1 MCRRSVGWRLG
12 TTRVSAGTNDKA
24 ILGFAERLNQ
34 ERGDAL
40 WVLSTH
46 ANENDARLDEYV
58 TSLEYQI
65 PTVPFVPR
73 PGHPVN
79 GLVHDQQYLDLV
91 FSRID
96 SEAGAVRLLSDR
108 GFSRERPHHRPRSR
122 NANRRNVTVTLCGDR
137 RGDVPMHRIS
147 IAGNDHEGR
156 ERLEALGFSV
166 RTDKKESLSWRVE
179 SAFKDFGD
187 LRADLDRM
195 RGAFDLV
202 VVFNARFGSS
212 DGESR
217 KASLPFVAADSVMP
231 GMVMF
236 LEDGTYDVVRS
247 TETVVGIEQVYDLNV
262 EHTHNFVA
270 NGVVTHNSIYGWR
283 GADPDGMMRFA
294 RRPGVELVKLEENY
308 RCTSPIL
315 DCANTVIARNKRRL
329 GKTLRAN
336 KDGELVRVL
345 LLSSEREEARQVAT
359 SIQRPFGHHA
369 VLYRTHA
376 QSRPIEEALR
386 REAIPYTIVGGLRF
400 YDRAEVKDVLAFFRL
415 AVNPRA
421 DMDLLR
427 VANKPSRG
435 MGAKKMGALKTAATK
450 KGVTMY
456 EALKDL
462 QDEEKAQGLYN
473 LLRDLAGAR
482 YSSLGLLEFL
492 DAVMRLTGYKAALV
506 RTAKESRSVVQR
518 EKAQQQIENVHELAS
533 DVATYAGD
541 NPGATV
547 EDYVEHVSLV
557 SSFDKDSGPTV
568 SLMTIHAAK
577 GLEFEHVH
585 LVGFEEN
592 LLPHA
597 NSVKAVRERGLY
609 DEIEE
614 ERRLTYVAITR
625 AKTRLDITL
634 VKMRTK
640 AGKVE
645 RAVPSRFLAE
655 LPEGRHRK
663 LGFKT
668 SYP

>member
-1 MCRRSVGWRLG
+1 L
-12 TTRVSAGTNDKA
+12 
-24 ILGFAERLNQ
+24 
-34 ERGDAL
+34 
-40 WVLSTH
+40 
-46 ANENDARLDEYV
+46 
-58 TSLEYQI
+58 
-65 PTVPFVPR
+65 
-73 PGHPVN
+73 
-79 GLVHDQQYLDLV
+79 
-91 FSRID
+91 
-96 SEAGAVRLLSDR
+96 
-108 GFSRERPHHRPRSR
+108 
-122 NANRRNVTVTLCGDR
+122 
-137 RGDVPMHRIS
+137 
-147 IAGNDHEGR
+147 
-156 ERLEALGFSV
+156 
-166 RTDKKESLSWRVE
+166 
-179 SAFKDFGD
+179 
-187 LRADLDRM
+187 
-195 RGAFDLV
+195 
-202 VVFNARFGSS
+202 
-212 DGESR
+212 
-217 KASLPFVAADSVMP
+217 
-231 GMVMF
+231 
-236 LEDGTYDVVRS
+236 
-247 TETVVGIEQVYDLNV
+247 
-262 EHTHNFVA
+262 
-270 NGVVTHNSIYGWR
+270 
-283 GADPDGMMRFA
+283 
-294 RRPGVELVKLEENY
+294 
-308 RCTSPIL
+308 
-315 DCANTVIARNKRRL
+315 
-329 GKTLRAN
+329 
-336 KDGELVRVL
+336 
-345 LLSSEREEARQVAT
+345 
-359 SIQRPFGHHA
+359 
-369 VLYRTHA
+369 
-376 QSRPIEEALR
+376 
-386 REAIPYTIVGGLRF
+386 
-400 YDRAEVKDVLAFFRL
+400 
-415 AVNPRA
+415 
-421 DMDLLR
+421 
-427 VANKPSRG
+427 
-435 MGAKKMGALKTAATK
+435 
-450 KGVTMY
+450 
-456 EALKDL
+456 
-462 QDEEKAQGLYN
+462 
-473 LLRDLAGAR
+473 